1 MSERDGMIEGLAGLL
16 GEIAEMQAGKK
27 NKQLFIH
34 KRFVESRSNETVSG
48 VDEPVNYP
56 L

>member
-1 MSERDGMIEGLAGLL
+1 MIEGLTGLL

-27 NKQLFIH
+27 TNKQLFIH